1 MTATV
6 PIPAPIP
13 AHIPAPIPAPEAGLQ
28 AALRAAGIAAM
39 AEPMADTGL
48 AHAHYRLT
56 GTGLIARLPKQS
68 QMRLGAAENL
78 ADQAA
83 CYTRAAQ
90 GGHAPRLARVLA
102 PVAGLP
108 RGGLV
113 VEEIAGRP
121 ARLPDDLDAIV
132 DALASIHA
140 LPVPARRA
148 RAPILAPADPLAD
161 LMDEIAAQAAFLGPA
176 GVAPGTAELIRDG
189 ITDLAVLVAAPARP
203 AARLISFDAHPGNFL
218 VEPSGRAVLV
228 DLEKCRYSAPQLDL
242 AHATLYTSTTWDLAS
257 HAVLSVGEVARAHDR
272 WIARIGDAAWAR
284 DAGRW
289 LVPMRR
295 AMWLW
300 SMTWCAKWRV
310 LSARAARGDGEG
322 EDWSAEASGADLV
335 AHVRDRVDHYLAPAT
350 ARRVAEEF
358 RVLEAMLATP
368 PRGQ

>member
-1 MTATV
+1 MTAS
-6 PIPAPIP
+6 APIRPP
-13 AHIPAPIPAPEAGLQ
+13 AGGLE
-28 AALRAAGIAAM
+28 AALRAAGIAAV

-48 AHAHYRLT
+48 AHAHYRLA

-78 ADQAA
+78 AYQAA
-83 CYTRAAQ
+83 CYRRAAR
-90 GGHAPRLARVLA
+90 GGHAPRLAQVLL

-108 RGGLV
+108 RGGRV

-121 ARLPDDLDAIV
+121 ARLPEDLDAIV
-132 DALASIHA
+132 DAMASIHT
-140 LPVPARRA
+140 LPVPARA
-148 RAPILAPADPLAD
+148 GRAPILAPADPLAD
-161 LMDEIAAQAAFLGPA
+161 LLEEIGAQAAYLDPA
-176 GVAPGTAELIRDG
+176 GIAPETTELIRDG
-189 ITDLAVLVAAPARP
+189 ITDLSVLVAAPARP

-242 AHATLYTSTTWDLAS
+242 AHATLYTSTTWDVAS
-257 HAVLSVGEVARAHDR
+257 HAVLGVEEVARVHER
-272 WIARIGDAAWAR
+272 WIGRIGGADWAR

-335 AHVRDRVDHYLAPAT
+335 AHVRDRVDHYLAAAT
-350 ARRVAEEF
+350 ARMVADEF
-358 RVLEAMLATP
+358 RVLDTMLAP
-368 PRGQ
+368 SLRGL